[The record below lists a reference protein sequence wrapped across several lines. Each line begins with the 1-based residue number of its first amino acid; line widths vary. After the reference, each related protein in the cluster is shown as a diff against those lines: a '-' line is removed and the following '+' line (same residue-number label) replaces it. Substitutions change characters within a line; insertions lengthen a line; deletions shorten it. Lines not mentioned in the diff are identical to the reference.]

1 MILRCQRSFAQYV
14 LDKTRY
20 RHSKNGVPCD
30 RALSPDSFISKL
42 VNLWVRS
49 LKYAVAWKTKL

>member
-30 RALSPDSFISKL
+30 HALSPDSFISKL

-49 LKYAVAWKTKL
+49 LKYAVAVED